1 MISVWDDVMERKSNR
16 LKNYDYSAQGYYFV
30 SVCTAEKQK
39 ILCNIVGCGVLDAP
53 KTELSAI
60 GEMVNNQLAFMLDFY
75 NEIKI
80 DKYIVMPNHIH
91 LIIKI
96 NNNSISDKRCVGVIP
111 HSVGKCREAT
121 KGTGSSSAAPYNN
134 MLSKFIGT
142 FKRYTNKFANCN
154 LWQKSFYDHVIRN
167 EKDYLRIWEY
177 IDTNPAKWTE
187 DKYYTD

>member
-1 MISVWDDVMERKSNR
+1 MERKSNR

-30 SVCTAEKQK
+30 TVCTSEKQK

-96 NNNSISDKRCVGVIP
+96 NNNSISDKRCV
-111 HSVGKCREAT
+111 KD
-121 KGTGSSSAAPYNN
+121 AAPYNN
-134 MLSKFIGT
+134 MLWKFIGT

-167 EKDYLRIWEY
+167 EKDYLKIWEY

>member
-1 MISVWDDVMERKSNR
+1 MERKSNR

-30 SVCTAEKQK
+30 TVCTAGRQK
-39 ILCNIVGCGVLDAP
+39 TLCSIVGCGILDAP

-60 GEMVNNQLAFMLDFY
+60 GKIVNNQLAFMLDFY

-96 NNNSISDKRCVGVIP
+96 NNNSTSNKRCVGVIP

-154 LWQKSFYDHVIRN
+154 LWQKSFYDHIIRD

-187 DKYYTD
+187 DKYYTE